1 MDVNRVN
8 PNFKRKLKFPTHK
21 KIILYNFFCGII
33 LIQFYRHKQIH
44 IILPGGNKQLLL
56 NSKNIHIL
64 KKEGKEILLVGTAHV
79 SKDSAQEVKELIEQ
93 EKPDS
98 VCVELCPARYNSIN
112 NPNTWK
118 NMDIIT
124 IIKRKKA
131 LLLLVNLILSSFQK
145 RLAQQLGINPGQE
158 MIQAISSAKETNA
171 HLVLA
176 DRDIQVTFTRIW
188 KKLSLWGKMR
198 ILFMLIFSMFGKEKI
213 SEEEI
218 ERLKAE
224 DVLTV
229 ALSELARSFPRLK
242 STLIDERDQYLAEK
256 IKLAPGNKIIAIVGA
271 GHVPGI
277 KKEIDKEHDLIA
289 LTKIP
294 PTSNYL
300 KVLVWGIPLAIIA
313 IIASTFT
320 YSPPAGF
327 DQITQWFLWNGSLSA
342 LGALIAMAHP
352 LSILTA
358 FAAAPFSSLNP
369 LLAAGW
375 FAGIVEALIRR
386 PRVEDFEQLGNIT
399 TLKDFFHNRV
409 TKILLVVA
417 FANLGSMA
425 GTFIGGAKVIQLFI
439 NTINP

>member
-1 MDVNRVN
+1 M
-8 PNFKRKLKFPTHK
+8 
-21 KIILYNFFCGII
+21 
-33 LIQFYRHKQIH
+33 
-44 IILPGGNKQLLL
+44 LL

-64 KKEGKEILLVGTAHV
+64 KKDGKEILLVGTAHV
-79 SKDSAQEVKELIEQ
+79 SKDSAREVKELIEQ

-98 VCVELCPARYNSIN
+98 VCVELCSARYNSIN
-112 NPNTWK
+112 NRNKWK

-124 IIKRKKA
+124 IIKQKKA

-158 MIQAISSAKETNA
+158 MIQAILSAKEINA

-176 DRDIQVTFTRIW
+176 DRDIQVTFTRVW

-198 ILFMLIFSMFGKEKI
+198 ILFMLIFSMFAKEKI

-218 ERLKAE
+218 ERLKSE
-224 DVLTV
+224 DILTA

-242 STLIDERDQYLAEK
+242 NTLIDERDQYLAEK
-256 IKLAPGNKIIAIVGA
+256 IKLAPGDKVIAIVGA

-277 KKEIDKEHDLIA
+277 KKEIDKEHDLST

-294 PTSNYL
+294 STSNYI

-352 LSILTA
+352 FSIITA
-358 FAAAPFSSLNP
+358 FIAAPFSSLNP

-386 PRVEDFEQLGNIT
+386 PRVEDFEQLGDIT
-399 TLKDFFHNRV
+399 TLKDFFRNRV
-409 TKILLVVA
+409 TKILIVVA
-417 FANLGSMA
+417 LANLGSMA

>member
-1 MDVNRVN
+1 MLQNNR
-8 PNFKRKLKFPTHK
+8 
-21 KIILYNFFCGII
+21 
-33 LIQFYRHKQIH
+33 
-44 IILPGGNKQLLL
+44 
-56 NSKNIHIL
+56 NIHML
-64 KKEGKEILLVGTAHV
+64 KKDGKEILLVGTAHV
-79 SKDSAQEVKELIEQ
+79 SKDSAREVKELIEQ

-98 VCVELCPARYNSIN
+98 VCVELCLARYNSIN
-112 NPNTWK
+112 DPNKWK

-124 IIKRKKA
+124 IIKQKKA
-131 LLLLVNLILSSFQK
+131 LLLLANLILSSFQK

-158 MIQAISSAKETNA
+158 MIQAISSAKEINA

-176 DRDIQVTFTRIW
+176 DRDIQVTFTRVW
-188 KKLSLWGKMR
+188 KKLSLWGKIR
-198 ILFMLIFSMFGKEKI
+198 ILFMLIFSMFSKEKI

-218 ERLKAE
+218 KKLKSE
-224 DVLTV
+224 DILTA

-242 STLIDERDQYLAEK
+242 NTLIDERDQYLAEK
-256 IKLAPGNKIIAIVGA
+256 IKLAPGNKVIAIVGA
-271 GHVPGI
+271 GHIPGI

-289 LTKIP
+289 LIKIP

-320 YSPPAGF
+320 YSHPAGF
-327 DQITQWFLWNGSLSA
+327 EQITQWFLWNGSLSA

-358 FAAAPFSSLNP
+358 FVAAPFSSLNP

-375 FAGIVEALIRR
+375 FAGIAEALIRR

-417 FANLGSMA
+417 LANLGSMA

-439 NTINP
+439 NTINL